1 MAWAR
6 LDDQFAFN
14 PKIVNA
20 GNHVAG
26 LFARSLCYA
35 TAHSTDGFIPE
46 SIVLLLADPGAGATR
61 AKRGRDAAQA
71 RMKLALQLA
80 EECETAGLWTRCE
93 PGETFVVTGRK
104 DSGRRP
110 LADVT
115 VTIEADGYYIRDFL
129 HYNRAR
135 TDARAGESA
144 DARANVQRVRAHK
157 DARAARPVPS
167 LPIKEPS
174 LPSNE
179 SSAEP
184 PEGQEGINIGNIL
197 KEVDAA

>member
-14 PKIVNA
+14 TKVVKA
-20 GNHVAG
+20 GNEVAG
-26 LFARSLCYA
+26 IFARAICWASA
-35 TAHSTDGFIPE
+35 NDSDGFIPDE
-46 SIVLLLADPGAGATR
+46 IALLLAGRRRQSDSER
-61 AKRGRDAAQA
+61 ALK
-71 RMKLALQLA
+71 
-80 EECETAGLWTRCE
+80 CVSSAGLWIPVV
-93 PGETFVVTGRK
+93 PGESFVITGRK
-104 DSGRRP
+104 DSGRRFLP
-110 LADVT
+110 DVT

-179 SSAEP
+179 SRPEP
-184 PEGQEGINIGNIL
+184 PEGQEGINIGKIL